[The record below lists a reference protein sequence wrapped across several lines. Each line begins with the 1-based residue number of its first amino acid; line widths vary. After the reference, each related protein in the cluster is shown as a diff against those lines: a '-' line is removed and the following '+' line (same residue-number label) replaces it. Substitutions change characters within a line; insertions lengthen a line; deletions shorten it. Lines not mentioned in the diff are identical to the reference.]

1 MNNTSAQKALELG
14 PTEQMLQMMSGL
26 WVSRGIWVAAKLG
39 ISDHLAD
46 GPKTADELAKL
57 TDTHS
62 DSLYRILRMLA
73 MVGIYKEDGER
84 KFSLTPLSE
93 TLLSDA
99 VGTLRGAAIAE
110 MGEVHYAAWGN
121 IMHSV
126 RTGEIAF
133 DNHFGM
139 DIWQYF
145 QKDPEKAENFN
156 RYMAASSELLN
167 QAISTQYDFSSYKKL
182 IDVGGGIGGMISAIL
197 DKNPGLN
204 GAIYD
209 APSVVEQAKG
219 FLASRGL
226 SDRCETIAGDF
237 FQSVPAGGD
246 IYSMR
251 WILHDWEDSKSIT
264 ILENIK
270 NVLPASGKL
279 VLAEAVVP
287 EVGEPHFSKFFD
299 LIMLTMT
306 GGRERTEKE
315 WGTLLKRAGYRIDR
329 IIRTESFLSIIE
341 AAVI

>member
-315 WGTLLKRAGYRIDR
+315 WGTLLKRAGYRIER
-329 IIRTESFLSIIE
+329 IIPTESFLSIIE